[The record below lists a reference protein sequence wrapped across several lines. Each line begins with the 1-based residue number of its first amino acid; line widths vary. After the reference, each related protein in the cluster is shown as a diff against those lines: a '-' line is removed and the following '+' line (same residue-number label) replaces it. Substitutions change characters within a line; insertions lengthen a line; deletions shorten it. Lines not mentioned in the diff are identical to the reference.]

1 MQWLDPDFI
10 FQTVLPALNRGLV
23 MSIALIVPSATIGF
37 VLGVLTGV
45 ARVFGPKWLRSLGN
59 GFTTIFRGVPLVV
72 QLMILYFGLPNLG
85 IYLEPYPASVLGF
98 ILCTGAYQSEY
109 VRGALLSIRQ
119 GQIKAA
125 YALGFT
131 KLQTILW
138 VVIPQAARR
147 ALPGCGNEIIYLIKY
162 SSLAYIITCIELTGR
177 GQGTCF
183 AFVPA
188 HGSLHC
194 GGHLLSCPRLLRHV
208 VPPEARTQVRHSRL
222 REKVSAGRRPAPAE
236 APPQTL
242 PGREPPPGPRRKR
255 KRHNEVP
262 LPTE

>member
-147 ALPGCGNEIIYLIKY
+147 ALPA
-162 SSLAYIITCIELTGR
+162 LAGDATARALG
-177 GQGTCF
+177 
-183 AFVPA
+183 
-188 HGSLHC
+188 GSLLC
-194 GGHLLSCPRLLRHV
+194 YLLHAFFHSAEVLVAPLFWLLLGLLL
-208 VPPEARTQVRHSRL
+208 AQTRL
-222 REKVSAGRRPAPAE
+222 RKACGHDKIAAQAE
-236 APPQTL
+236 IFDRA
-242 PGREPPPGPRRKR
+242 
-255 KRHNEVP
+255 
-262 LPTE
+262 

>member
-98 ILCTGAYQSEY
+98 ILCTGAYQAEY

-119 GQIKAA
+119 WQIKAA

-147 ALPGCGNEIIYLIKY
+147 ALPGCAPTGTATTAAPATPIPSPATNARSSATFRIDETSRKY
-162 SSLAYIITCIELTGR
+162 SVA
-177 GQGTCF
+177 
-183 AFVPA
+183 
-188 HGSLHC
+188 
-194 GGHLLSCPRLLRHV
+194 LLSPS
-208 VPPEARTQVRHSRL
+208 AR
-222 REKVSAGRRPAPAE
+222 RRAAAMLYPNWNTSPAA
-236 APPQTL
+236 
-242 PGREPPPGPRRKR
+242 
-255 KRHNEVP
+255 
-262 LPTE
+262 

>member
-45 ARVFGPKWLRSLGN
+45 ARVFGPKSLRSLGN
-59 GFTTIFRGVPLVV
+59 GFTTIF
-72 QLMILYFGLPNLG
+72 LYFGLPNLG

-162 SSLAYIITCIELTGR
+162 SSLAYIITCIELTG
-177 GQGTCF
+177 
-183 AFVPA
+183 
-188 HGSLHC
+188 
-194 GGHLLSCPRLLRHV
+194 
-208 VPPEARTQVRHSRL
+208 EAKVLVSRSF
-222 REKVSAGRRPAPAE
+222 R
-236 APPQTL
+236 
-242 PGREPPPGPRRKR
+242 
-255 KRHNEVP
+255 
-262 LPTE
+262 PTEVYIVAGIYYLVLVSFATWFLQKLERKFAIPGFGKK

>member
-119 GQIKAA
+119 GQ
-125 YALGFT
+125 
-131 KLQTILW
+131 TILW

-162 SSLAYIITCIELTGR
+162 SSLAYIITCIELTG
-177 GQGTCF
+177 
-183 AFVPA
+183 
-188 HGSLHC
+188 
-194 GGHLLSCPRLLRHV
+194 
-208 VPPEARTQVRHSRL
+208 EAKVLVSRSF
-222 REKVSAGRRPAPAE
+222 R
-236 APPQTL
+236 
-242 PGREPPPGPRRKR
+242 
-255 KRHNEVP
+255 
-262 LPTE
+262 PTEVYIVAGIYYLVLVSFATWFLQKLERKFAIPGFGKK